1 MPRSKIPWRTYIDGV
16 LVTPVASMA
25 ELEGVL
31 LIAVDIKVDSTDS
44 TEVKELVLVEL
55 MIVCVTTV

>member
-1 MPRSKIPWRTYIDGV
+1 
-16 LVTPVASMA
+16 MA

-44 TEVKELVLVEL
+44 TEVKELVLVKL

>member
-1 MPRSKIPWRTYIDGV
+1 M
-16 LVTPVASMA
+16 PVASMV

-31 LIAVDIKVDSTDS
+31 LIAVDIKVDSTGS

-55 MIVCVTTV
+55 LIVCVTTEV

>member
-1 MPRSKIPWRTYIDGV
+1 M
-16 LVTPVASMA
+16 PVASMV

-31 LIAVDIKVDSTDS
+31 LITVDIKLDSTDS

-55 MIVCVTTV
+55 LIVCVTTEV